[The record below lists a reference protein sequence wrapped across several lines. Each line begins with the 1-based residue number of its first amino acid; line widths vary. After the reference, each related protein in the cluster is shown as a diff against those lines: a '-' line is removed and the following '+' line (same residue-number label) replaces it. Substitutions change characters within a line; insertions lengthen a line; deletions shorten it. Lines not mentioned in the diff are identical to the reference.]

1 MAITFDKLKTD
12 AKIFVELSK
21 DPEWWKRFK
30 EDSLLYIEIRK
41 DNQVNVYF
49 EGGSVARIHYCSKH
63 KKLQIFTHKEYLDG
77 KYDKTYPEISDCI
90 DEKYE
95 TILKGV
101 QDHYSQKKGKIDV
114 LPKDK
119 WSEKYIQAAL
129 IVNNRSIHLD
139 SEFAYNDDQSKNRI
153 DLIICV
159 DGVVTFVELKKIN
172 DGRMLH
178 EDDNTPI
185 EIVEQMV
192 RYRQFIEKYEA
203 QILTYY
209 QRVYDIKVSL
219 GLPVPDKRPVKVNL
233 TPELWIFDGWEKDTE
248 GRRIHRE
255 RMYKILKEKGVNYYP
270 IKNFKSSV
278 QSFCIPKQPISP
290 NI

>member
-21 DPEWWKRFK
+21 NPEWWKRFK

-63 KKLQIFTHKEYLDG
+63 KKLQIFTHKKYLNS
-77 KYDKTYPEISDCI
+77 KSNITYPECSDCI

-95 TILKGV
+95 TILKQV
-101 QDHYSQKKGKIDV
+101 QDCYSQKKGKIEDNTS
-114 LPKDK
+114 KEK
-119 WSEKYIQAAL
+119 WSEKYIQAGL

-153 DLIICV
+153 DLIKCI
-159 DGVVTFVELKKIN
+159 DGVVTFVELKRIN

-178 EDDNTPI
+178 EDDNTPL
-185 EIVEQMV
+185 EIVDQME
-192 RYRQFIEKYEA
+192 RYKQFVEKYEA
-203 QILTYY
+203 QLLTYY
-209 QRVYDIKVSL
+209 QRVYDIKMSL
-219 GLPVPDKRPVKVNL
+219 GLPVPDSRPVKINL
-233 TPELWIFDGWEKDTE
+233 TPELLIFDGWEKSTE
-248 GRRIHRE
+248 DRRVHRE
-255 RMYKILKEKGVNYYP
+255 RMYKILKEKDIKYYT
-270 IKNFKSSV
+270 ITE
-278 QSFCIPKQPISP
+278 I
-290 NI
+290 

>member
-21 DPEWWKRFK
+21 NPEWWKRFK
-30 EDSLLYIEIRK
+30 EDSLLYTEIRK

-77 KYDKTYPEISDCI
+77 NYDKTYPEISDSI
-90 DEKYE
+90 EEKYE

-101 QDHYSQKKGKIDV
+101 QNCYSQKKGKIDS
-114 LPKDK
+114 LSKEK
-119 WSEKYIQAAL
+119 WGEKYIQAGL

-153 DLIICV
+153 DLIKCI
-159 DGVVTFVELKKIN
+159 DGVVTFVELKRIN

-178 EDDNTPI
+178 EDDNTPL
-185 EIVEQMV
+185 EIVDQME
-192 RYRQFIEKYEA
+192 RYKQFIEKYEA
-203 QILTYY
+203 QLLTYY
-209 QRVYDIKVSL
+209 QRVYDIKMSL
-219 GLPVPDKRPVKVNL
+219 GLPVPDNRPVKINL
-233 TPELWIFDGWEKDTE
+233 TPELLIFDGWEKSTE
-248 GRRIHRE
+248 GRRVHRE
-255 RMYKILKEKGVNYYP
+255 RMYKILKEKDIKYYT
-270 IKNFKSSV
+270 ITE
-278 QSFCIPKQPISP
+278 I
-290 NI
+290 

>member
-1 MAITFDKLKTD
+1 MAITFDKLKID

-21 DPEWWKRFK
+21 NPEWWKRFK

-63 KKLQIFTHKEYLDG
+63 KKLQIFTHKKYLNRESNI
-77 KYDKTYPEISDCI
+77 TYPECSDCI

-95 TILKGV
+95 TILKQV
-101 QDHYSQKKGKIDV
+101 QDCFSQKKGKIGDNMS
-114 LPKDK
+114 KEK
-119 WSEKYIQAAL
+119 WSEKYIQAGL
-129 IVNNRSIHLD
+129 IVKNRSIHLD

-153 DLIICV
+153 DLIKCV
-159 DGVVTFVELKKIN
+159 DGVVTFVELKRIN

-178 EDDNTPI
+178 EDDNTPF
-185 EIVEQMV
+185 EIVDQME

-203 QILTYY
+203 QLLTYY
-209 QRVYDIKVSL
+209 QRVYEIKMSL
-219 GLPVPDKRPVKVNL
+219 GLPVPDKRPVKINS
-233 TPELWIFDGWEKDTE
+233 TPELLIFDGWEKSTE

-255 RMYKILKEKGVNYYP
+255 RMYKKLKEKGIKYYT
-270 IKNFKSSV
+270 ITE
-278 QSFCIPKQPISP
+278 I
-290 NI
+290 